1 MAITDEE
8 LLSQCKIGL
17 NIPIESDDF
26 DATLKQKLFA
36 VKAFM
41 IGAGVTDEKLTND
54 LGVGVIVMGVSDI
67 WDLKSGEVKFSP
79 VFYTLLN
86 QLASG

>member
-1 MAITDEE
+1 MTMTDEE

-17 NIPIESDDF
+17 NIPVESTDF

-36 VKAFM
+36 VKTFM
-41 IGAGVTDEKLTND
+41 TGAGVASENLTND

-67 WDLKSGEVKFSP
+67 WDLKSGEAKFSP

>member
-1 MAITDEE
+1 MALTDEQ
-8 LLSQCKIGL
+8 LLSECKIGL
-17 NIPIESDDF
+17 TIPVESKDF
-26 DATLKQKLFA
+26 DGTVKQKILTVKLFM
-36 VKAFM
+36 K
-41 IGAGVTDEKLTND
+41 GAGVTDENLTSD

-86 QLASG
+86 QLAAG